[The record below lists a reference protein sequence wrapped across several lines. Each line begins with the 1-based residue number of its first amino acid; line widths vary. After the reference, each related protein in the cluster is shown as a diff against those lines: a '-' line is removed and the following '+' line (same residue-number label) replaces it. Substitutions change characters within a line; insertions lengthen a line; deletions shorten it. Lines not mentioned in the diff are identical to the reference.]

1 MIKLKKLGHIQ
12 LRVDTERSVSLGGTP
27 HGNH

>member
-1 MIKLKKLGHIQ
+1 MIQLKKLGHIQ
-12 LRVDTERSVSLGGTP
+12 LPVDTEHSVSLGGTP